1 MSMNAELLNNTNWVD
16 NNNVYYQFY
25 GMYKDGDDITGIVR
39 KSDKIPLDLHSVSSI
54 ADEFHFTIIPVKDAY
69 QILSHLFT
77 DPYELFDMTIS
88 NSQIVISSENSTPL
102 ILNRVS

>member
-16 NNNVYYQFY
+16 NDNVYYQFY

-39 KSDKIPLDLHSVSSI
+39 KSNKIPVDTHTDSSMD
-54 ADEFHFTIIPVKDAY
+54 DEFHFTIIPVKEAY

-88 NSQIVISSENSTPL
+88 NSQIVISSESSTPL
-102 ILNRVS
+102 LLNRVS